1 MIQPIRNN
9 ILVKPL
15 KADMVSKGGIILS
28 EAHIKDSNKVQV
40 VAVGEG
46 TKEKKNNLK
55 VGDIGYRVMDW
66 GTPIEENG
74 ERFYIMDASAI
85 LATE

>member
-9 ILVKPL
+9 VLVKPL
-15 KADMVSKGGIILS
+15 KADAVSKGGIVLS
-28 EAHIKDSNKVQV
+28 EAHIKDSNKGEI
-40 VAVGEG
+40 VAVGNG
-46 TKEKKNNLK
+46 IAGKPMKLK

-74 ERFYIMDASAI
+74 QRFYIMDATAI
-85 LATE
+85 IATE